1 MRSVVTLVADPAH
14 PRLSAALAEEC
25 VAALAGAGF
34 GPAAPDWLAPGL
46 ACDIALAS
54 PLGPGVRTLVHQ
66 VLGARAVD
74 VVVQDAEGRKK
85 RLLVSDMESTVIE
98 NEMVDELAELVGV
111 GERVAAITRRAMNG
125 EIGFKRALA
134 ERVALLGG
142 LEAEAL
148 EHAAERIRPMAGA
161 RALVA
166 TMRAHGA
173 FTALVSGGFSLF
185 TKKVRGLLGF
195 DRDFANELVIEGGVV
210 TGRLVQPILGKEA
223 KREIMDSLAIELGIG
238 RDRVLAVGDGANDAE
253 MIDAAGMGVAFRAKP
268 TLAAA
273 ATHRI
278 DHGDLT
284 ALLYIQGY
292 RQAEI
297 VES

>member
-1 MRSVVTLVADPAH
+1 MRSVVTLVADPAL
-14 PRLSAALAEEC
+14 PRLSPALAEDC

-34 GPAAPDWLAPGL
+34 GPGAPDWLAPNL
-46 ACDIALAS
+46 ACDIGLDS
-54 PLGPGVRTLVHQ
+54 PLGPGVRTLLHQ
-66 VLGARAVD
+66 VLGTRAVD
-74 VVVQDAEGRKK
+74 VVVQAAAARKK

-148 EHAAERIRPMAGA
+148 EQAAERIRPMAGA
-161 RALVA
+161 RALVS
-166 TMRAHGA
+166 TMRRHGA
-173 FTALVSGGFSLF
+173 FTALVSGGFSVF
-185 TKKVRGLLGF
+185 TARVARRLGF
-195 DRDFANELVIEGGVV
+195 DREFANTLVVEGGVV
-210 TGRLVQPILGKEA
+210 TGRLVEPIFGREA
-223 KREIMDSLAIELGIG
+223 KREIMDSLCVELGLG
-238 RDRVLAVGDGANDAE
+238 RDAVLAVGDGANDTD
-253 MIDAAGMGVAFRAKP
+253 MIQHAGMGVAFRAKP
-268 TLAAA
+268 VLAAA

-292 RQAEI
+292 RQSEI
-297 VES
+297 VEG